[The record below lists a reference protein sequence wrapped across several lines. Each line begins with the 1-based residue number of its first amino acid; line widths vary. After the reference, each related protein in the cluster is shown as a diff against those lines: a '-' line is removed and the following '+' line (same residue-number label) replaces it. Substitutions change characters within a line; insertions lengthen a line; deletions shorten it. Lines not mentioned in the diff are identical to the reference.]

1 MQSSPWTRPEK
12 RPPVLFSSLEFLVLF
27 LPLTLVVALRLHG
40 QPLLRWIALASV
52 VFYAF
57 AGHWWFIVP
66 MLVTTVVDFWVAI
79 VIEGTRA
86 PGRRRALLAVSLAGN
101 LGLLA
106 YFKYGGLLARTAD
119 AGVAALG
126 LPALT
131 HVTRWFDVVLP
142 AGISFYTFQTLS
154 YIVDVWRGTA
164 PAERNFVRFAGFV
177 SFFPHLVAGP
187 LTRHHQ
193 LIPQLGRIAATGI
206 TPRWRAGILLFC
218 VGLCKKVLLADRLG
232 NLVDPLLAAPL
243 ELDAARAWLAL
254 LGYALQIYFDFS
266 GYTDMAIGLG
276 RLFGIELPQNFN
288 SPYRAVSPSDF
299 WRRWHMT
306 LSAWLRDYLYITL
319 GGNRCSPARRRL
331 NLMVTMILGGLWHG
345 ASWTFAAWGTW
356 HGLMLVAHQAGA
368 ARWERLP
375 VVWQRNLTF
384 LLMTLGWVF
393 FRAET
398 FEQAG
403 GWFAALGGLG
413 PGGGP
418 WTGDVGLLLALV
430 VTGLCIVRLC
440 PNSLELPLER
450 LPAAPQVGLA
460 AATAT
465 ALVLM
470 NYGSK
475 FLYFQF

>member
-1 MQSSPWTRPEK
+1 M
-12 RPPVLFSSLEFLVLF
+12 LFSSLEFLILF
-27 LPLTLVVALRLHG
+27 LPLTLAVALRLRG
-40 QPLLRWIALASV
+40 QPLLRWIALTSV
-52 VFYAF
+52 IFYAF

-66 MLVTTVVDFWVAI
+66 MLVTTVVDYWVAI
-79 VIEGTRA
+79 VIEQTRA
-86 PGRRRALLAVSLAGN
+86 PGRRRALLAISLAGN

-106 YFKYGGLLARTAD
+106 YFKYAGLLARTVE
-119 AGVAALG
+119 AGAVTLG
-126 LPALT
+126 LPPLLY
-131 HVTRWFDVVLP
+131 VTRWFDVILP

-154 YIVDVWRGTA
+154 YIIDVWRGAA

-193 LIPQLGRIAATGI
+193 LIPQLARIAETGI
-206 TPRWRAGILLFC
+206 DPRWRAGILLFC

-232 NLVDPLLAAPL
+232 NLVDPLLAPPM

-254 LGYALQIYFDFS
+254 GGYALQIYFDFS
-266 GYTDMAIGLG
+266 GYSDMAIGLG

-288 SPYRAVSPSDF
+288 SPYKATSPSDF

-319 GGNRCSPARRRL
+319 GGNRCSPARRRV

-345 ASWTFAAWGTW
+345 ANWTFAAWGTW
-356 HGLMLVAHQAGA
+356 HGLMLVMHQANA
-368 ARWERLP
+368 ERWERLP
-375 VVWQRNLTF
+375 VAWQRNVTF
-384 LLMTLGWVF
+384 FLMTLGWVF

-398 FEQAG
+398 FPQAAH
-403 GWFAALGGLG
+403 WFAALAGFGAGAGSWTTEATALLVLVALG
-413 PGGGP
+413 
-418 WTGDVGLLLALV
+418 VLIARLA
-430 VTGLCIVRLC
+430 
-440 PNSLELPLER
+440 PNSMELPLER
-450 LPAAPQVGLA
+450 LPALRQAGLA

-470 NYGSK
+470 NYSSK